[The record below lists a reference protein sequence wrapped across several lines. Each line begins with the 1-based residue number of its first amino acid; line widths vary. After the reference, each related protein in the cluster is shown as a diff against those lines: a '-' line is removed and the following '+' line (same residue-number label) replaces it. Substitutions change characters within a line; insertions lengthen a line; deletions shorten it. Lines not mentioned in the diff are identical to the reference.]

1 MFSNGDIVFVN
12 SDNVTLFSDD
22 MGLATIDLNNIWPD
36 DDNFDDETIIHVK
49 LVAWCNRY
57 KQHKALKKEISKEL
71 MPVAWHPARRWEW
84 CM

>member
-49 LVAWCNRY
+49 LVA
-57 KQHKALKKEISKEL
+57 
-71 MPVAWHPARRWEW
+71 
-84 CM
+84 